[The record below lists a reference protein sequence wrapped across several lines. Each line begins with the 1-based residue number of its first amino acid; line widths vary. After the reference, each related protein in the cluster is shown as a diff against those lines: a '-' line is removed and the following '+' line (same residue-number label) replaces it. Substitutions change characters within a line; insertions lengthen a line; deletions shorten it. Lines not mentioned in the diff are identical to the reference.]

1 MRRQKRLSI
10 EVIFL
15 IRFRAMVKEGKCFEY
30 KKYVAYPG
38 QPDWDNLQ
46 LFLRCLADFCLHLP
60 VTTTRNRLACP
71 NPAALC
77 ISQEADWFS
86 LITNLYLFIDY
97 PPKPK
102 N

>member
-30 KKYVAYPG
+30 KKYVA
-38 QPDWDNLQ
+38 
-46 LFLRCLADFCLHLP
+46 
-60 VTTTRNRLACP
+60 
-71 NPAALC
+71 LC